1 MSDMISIKITKD
13 RRAQIEQLR
22 IAESQ
27 RRSRMLEVQELVD
40 EILAAGIW
48 IVEAHDDASE

>member
-13 RRAQIEQLR
+13 RREQIEQLR

-27 RRSRMLEVQELVD
+27 RRSRMLEVQEMVD
-40 EILAAGIW
+40 ELLAAGIAV
-48 IVEAHDDASE
+48 VESHDDEE